1 MENQVYCRKGA
12 VTTLQLTTLAILLAI
27 RFALD
32 YLPEIDLGVTKMGFG
47 FVGAALTG
55 AIAGPIPAMILGA
68 AHDILKFAL
77 GGAKGVY
84 FPGYTLT
91 AIVGGL
97 IYGLGLHRQT
107 KTPLR
112 IFLTVL
118 AVTLICNLGLNTL
131 WTMMVQK
138 KAIMAILPVRFN
150 KNMASLVVNSVALYY
165 LFNNEPI
172 KRLIGQIQFPSLLRK
187 K

>member
-1 MENQVYCRKGA
+1 MENQVYRRKGA

-32 YLPEIDLGVTKMGFG
+32 YLPEVNLGVTKMGFC
-47 FVGAALTG
+47 FVGAALT
-55 AIAGPIPAMILGA
+55 GA

-138 KAIMAILPVRFN
+138 KAIMAILPVRFY
-150 KNMASLVVNSVALYY
+150 KNMASLVVNSVVLYY
-165 LFNNEPI
+165 LFNNEPV
-172 KRLIGQIQFPSLLRK
+172 KRLIEQIQFPSLLRK

>member
-1 MENQVYCRKGA
+1 
-12 VTTLQLTTLAILLAI
+12 
-27 RFALD
+27 
-32 YLPEIDLGVTKMGFG
+32 MGFG

-138 KAIMAILPVRFN
+138 KAIMAILPVRFY
-150 KNMASLVVNSVALYY
+150 KNMASLVVNSVVLYY
-165 LFNNEPI
+165 LFNNEPV
-172 KRLIGQIQFPSLLRK
+172 KRLIEQIQFPSLLRK

>member
-1 MENQVYCRKGA
+1 MENQVYRRKGA
-12 VTTLQLTTLAILLAI
+12 VTTLQLTTLVILLAI
-27 RFALD
+27 RLALD
-32 YLPEIDLGVTKMGFG
+32 YLPEIKLAFSKLGPAFI
-47 FVGAALTG
+47 GAALTG

-68 AHDILKFAL
+68 AHDILKFAI
-77 GGAKGVY
+77 GGADGVF
-84 FPGYTLT
+84 FPGFTLT

-131 WTMMVQK
+131 WTTMIQGKAFMV
-138 KAIMAILPVRFN
+138 ILPERIN
-150 KNMASLVVNSVALYY
+150 KNIASLVVNSVALYY

-172 KRLIGQIQFPSLLRK
+172 KRLIEQIQFPSLLRK

>member
-1 MENQVYCRKGA
+1 MENQVYRRKGA

-77 GGAKGVY
+77 GGAKSDYEIG
-84 FPGYTLT
+84 
-91 AIVGGL
+91 
-97 IYGLGLHRQT
+97 R
-107 KTPLR
+107 
-112 IFLTVL
+112 
-118 AVTLICNLGLNTL
+118 
-131 WTMMVQK
+131 
-138 KAIMAILPVRFN
+138 
-150 KNMASLVVNSVALYY
+150 ASCRERV
-165 LFNNEPI
+165 
-172 KRLIGQIQFPSLLRK
+172 
-187 K
+187 

>member
-1 MENQVYCRKGA
+1 MENQVYRRKGA

-32 YLPEIDLGVTKMGFG
+32 YLPEVNLGVTKMGFG

-77 GGAKGVY
+77 GGAKGDY

-97 IYGLGLHRQT
+97 I
-107 KTPLR
+107 
-112 IFLTVL
+112 
-118 AVTLICNLGLNTL
+118 
-131 WTMMVQK
+131 
-138 KAIMAILPVRFN
+138 
-150 KNMASLVVNSVALYY
+150 
-165 LFNNEPI
+165 
-172 KRLIGQIQFPSLLRK
+172 
-187 K
+187 

>member
-1 MENQVYCRKGA
+1 MENQVYRRKGA

-118 AVTLICNLGLNTL
+118 AVTLICNLGLKYPLDHDGSEKSYHGYLASTFL
-131 WTMMVQK
+131 QK
-138 KAIMAILPVRFN
+138 
-150 KNMASLVVNSVALYY
+150 Y
-165 LFNNEPI
+165 
-172 KRLIGQIQFPSLLRK
+172 GFPSGQFSRPLLPLQ
-187 K
+187 